1 MTHSARSPLFRF
13 SRQIAGLRWITVGMK
28 GYFLLLIKAVRLVM
42 NGEYARLIY
51 PLHSPSYGPGF
62 FIPIPLILTVQ
73 RMIK

>member
-1 MTHSARSPLFRF
+1 
-13 SRQIAGLRWITVGMK
+13 MK

-42 NGEYARLIY
+42 NGGYARLIY